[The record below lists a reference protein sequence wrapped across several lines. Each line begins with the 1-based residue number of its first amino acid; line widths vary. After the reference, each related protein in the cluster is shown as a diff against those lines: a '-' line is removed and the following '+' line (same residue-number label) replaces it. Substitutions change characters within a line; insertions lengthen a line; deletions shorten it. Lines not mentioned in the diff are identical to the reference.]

1 MANYR
6 IDTAFR
12 SFRHNECY
20 FITNGRCLVLDYF
33 KKSIVNGPRH
43 IENVFPILRNT
54 PFRRRID
61 CTFNGDENEIFIF
74 SRNLCAKIR
83 YTAEGR
89 LLNVPI
95 SITRMFPRLRGT
107 SFENGID
114 AAFKYR
120 GNDVFLFKK
129 DRCIRLNYI
138 TGITVESEK
147 PIRESFPCL
156 VGTIFETGIDAAFAS
171 HDTGEAYIFK
181 GRYFVRINA
190 VQRGSEA
197 IGDFIVGRR
206 IRFIADVWT
215 DMI

>member
-1 MANYR
+1 
-6 IDTAFR
+6 
-12 SFRHNECY
+12 
-20 FITNGRCLVLDYF
+20 
-33 KKSIVNGPRH
+33 
-43 IENVFPILRNT
+43 
-54 PFRRRID
+54 
-61 CTFNGDENEIFIF
+61 
-74 SRNLCAKIR
+74 
-83 YTAEGR
+83 
-89 LLNVPI
+89 
-95 SITRMFPRLRGT
+95 MFPRLRGT

-129 DRCIRLNYI
+129 DRCIRLNYL

>member
-89 LLNVPI
+89 LFNRPI
-95 SITRMFPRLRGT
+95 SINRMFPRLPGT

-114 AAFKYR
+114 AAFKYVR
-120 GNDVFLFKK
+120 VDLERKREEYDQKELIFIKHIIQFIEVTNCMPYLFCK
-129 DRCIRLNYI
+129 
-138 TGITVESEK
+138 
-147 PIRESFPCL
+147 
-156 VGTIFETGIDAAFAS
+156 
-171 HDTGEAYIFK
+171 
-181 GRYFVRINA
+181 
-190 VQRGSEA
+190 
-197 IGDFIVGRR
+197 
-206 IRFIADVWT
+206 
-215 DMI
+215 